1 MLKYQLIRSKRRKTL
16 ALQVKYGYVTVRAP
30 YYVTTKF
37 IDTFIEEKSVWLLK
51 KLAEQRKRIDFC
63 DFTQDSSLL
72 YFGEHLMLNIYLAKK
87 SNVFIDNSLGTEV
100 DSFSP
105 YTPAPRQLNVVINER
120 VSLRSSGPVVRA
132 MRVKKL
138 LENHFKQQAEKL
150 IVERL
155 EILSRQTSLIPKKV
169 NIRQYSARWGSCNN
183 RGELSFN
190 YLLMMAPIFVIDYV
204 IIHELCHLEHLN
216 HSKGFWQLVKQHSP
230 EYQTAKDWLNTHQSQ
245 LHWQN
250 PR

>member
-16 ALQVKYGYVTVRAP
+16 ALQVKYGCVIVRAP
-30 YYVTTKF
+30 HYVTTKF

-51 KLAEQRKRIDFC
+51 KLAEQRKKIDFC

-72 YFGEHLMLNIYLAKK
+72 YLGEHLMLNICLAKN
-87 SNVFIDNSLGTEV
+87 SNVFIDNNLATDV
-100 DSFSP
+100 DSLSLYIP
-105 YTPAPRQLNVVINER
+105 VPRQLNVVISER
-120 VSLRSSGPVVRA
+120 VSLRSTEPLVRA
-132 MRVKKL
+132 KRVKKL

-155 EILSRQTSLIPKKV
+155 EMLSGQTSLIPKKV

-204 IIHELCHLEHLN
+204 IIHELCHLKHLN
-216 HSKGFWQLVKQHSP
+216 HSKGFWQLVEEYSP
-230 EYQTAKDWLNTHQSQ
+230 EYQIAKEWLNTHQSQ

-250 PR
+250 PS

>member
-1 MLKYQLIRSKRRKTL
+1 MLKYQLIRSKCRKTL
-16 ALQVKYGYVTVRAP
+16 GLQVKYGYVIVRAP

-51 KLAEQRKRIDFC
+51 KLVEQRKKIDFC

-72 YFGEHLMLNIYLAKK
+72 YLGEHLMLNICLAKK
-87 SNVFIDNSLGTEV
+87 SNVFIDNNLATEV
-100 DSFSP
+100 DSLSL
-105 YTPAPRQLNVVINER
+105 YTPVPRQLNVVISER
-120 VSLRSSGPVVRA
+120 VSLRSTEPLVRA
-132 MRVKKL
+132 KRVKKL

-155 EILSRQTSLIPKKV
+155 EMLSGQTLLIPKKV
-169 NIRQYSARWGSCNN
+169 NVRQYSARWGSCNN

-204 IIHELCHLEHLN
+204 IIHELCHLKHLN
-216 HSKGFWQLVKQHSP
+216 HSKSFWQLVKEYSP
-230 EYQTAKDWLNTHQSQ
+230 EYQAAKEWLNTHQSQ